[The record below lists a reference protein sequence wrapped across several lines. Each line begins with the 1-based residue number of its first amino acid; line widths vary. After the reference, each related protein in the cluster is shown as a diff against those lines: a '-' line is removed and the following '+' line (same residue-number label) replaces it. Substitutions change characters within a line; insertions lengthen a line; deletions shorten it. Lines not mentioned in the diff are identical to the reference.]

1 MAGAGFIR
9 RFTFDPGME
18 ELLAIEGVVIIDR
31 EPPAQ
36 LTGVGTGMVTLI
48 AEFED
53 GPFETPYQVA
63 SSADFLAAFGG
74 FGFVYDGTPSN
85 NPCAR
90 TRKADGAITPEYWN
104 GNGFIGLTKK
114 RFRQLNV
121 VRVDTSVGAVEF
133 RRLAW
138 LLGASDF
145 SFDLEPGQFI
155 TTDVGGGPLVAT
167 FNATAAVLTGG
178 AFVGALA
185 DGDTI
190 TIGYDAETDFTVT
203 FLATDVTITDAISR
217 INQTAGFTFASNFGG
232 AIQFTGRVRGT
243 DGEVRIVS
251 EAPAGVLAKLG
262 LSLSG
267 TKGSETSNAASFP
280 VALVPGDT
288 FIGKVDNQAIADT
301 LTIEATPASIT
312 GAAATYAAVLPGDI
326 LVVQINGIPGNQ
338 TIIFTGLEAT
348 QAAFLNTI
356 NGQLTGGAA
365 LDNGGQVEIRTDRKG
380 SSAGGAIV
388 AGTPAVLVSLGL
400 APAALVNPG
409 PNNVADVYAVTA
421 AEFAGLLTTTF
432 VNGTAGST
440 GVNLGGTRV
449 RWETNTPGPAPNGV
463 QFTGGTGV
471 AAIPGFDLL
480 VHNGTTGAPTVVNG
494 TGNVG
499 NIDAVSSA
507 EVDAVINAANPAVNV
522 TRDSATNKLL
532 MANTA
537 TPLTGTLDVT
547 ATTATALGFTAGQ
560 SADAAV
566 GVDGV
571 IPAGT
576 RVRDGVGTEWVTA
589 QTTAVTADNPGPYS
603 IKVRPATDDTL
614 TAGAGAGSVTVLPF
628 PIQTV
633 GAFAVINP
641 FALAAA
647 LTESQ
652 LDAKYMAALDTTKNL
667 SSIVRQTNIIASAR
681 QSNAIRTA
689 LRTNVIEAS
698 SEGCFGRMAVIRP
711 PLKTTRAAAKSIAA
725 QPGVGAY
732 RHSRVVY
739 CYPGAHIYVPQI
751 AAVGTAGGPG
761 FTADGQIDVGF
772 DLWVASVLSQL
783 PPEENPGQAT
793 DFMSEILSVETGNAD
808 VQNLAIG
815 DYRAFKAAG
824 IASLRMEQGVAI
836 IQSGVTSVDPLVNP
850 NLKNINRQRMAD
862 FITDTLS
869 LRLNAFS
876 KQLATRV
883 RRALIVG
890 EIDSFMSTLR
900 GDANPANQ
908 RIEGYLIDAIS
919 GNTPETL
926 AAGLFRI
933 ILRVRTLPSMDIIVL
948 DTQVGETVNISQ
960 AA

>member
-63 SSADFLAAFGG
+63 SSADFLATFGG

-90 TRKADGAITPEYWN
+90 TRKADGAIAPEYWN
-104 GNGFIGLTKK
+104 GNGFISLTKK

-167 FNATAAVLTGG
+167 FNATAAVLTGV

-203 FLATDVTITDAISR
+203 FLATDVTIADAISR

-232 AIQFTGRVRGT
+232 AIRFTGRVRGT

-262 LSLSG
+262 LSLS
-267 TKGSETSNAASFP
+267 
-280 VALVPGDT
+280 
-288 FIGKVDNQAIADT
+288 
-301 LTIEATPASIT
+301 
-312 GAAATYAAVLPGDI
+312 
-326 LVVQINGIPGNQ
+326 
-338 TIIFTGLEAT
+338 
-348 QAAFLNTI
+348 
-356 NGQLTGGAA
+356 
-365 LDNGGQVEIRTDRKG
+365 
-380 SSAGGAIV
+380 
-388 AGTPAVLVSLGL
+388 
-400 APAALVNPG
+400 
-409 PNNVADVYAVTA
+409 
-421 AEFAGLLTTTF
+421 
-432 VNGTAGST
+432 
-440 GVNLGGTRV
+440 
-449 RWETNTPGPAPNGV
+449 
-463 QFTGGTGV
+463 
-471 AAIPGFDLL
+471 
-480 VHNGTTGAPTVVNG
+480 VVNG

-537 TPLTGTLDVT
+537 TPLAGTLVVT

-576 RVRDGVGTEWVTA
+576 RVRNGVGTEWVTA

-603 IKVRPATDDTL
+603 IKVRPSIDDTL

-641 FALAAA
+641 SALAAA

-652 LDAKYMAALDTTKNL
+652 LDAKYVAALDTTKNL
-667 SSIVRQTNIIASAR
+667 SSIVRQTNVIASAR

-732 RHSRVVY
+732 RHGRVVY

-824 IASLRMEQGVAI
+824 IASLRMDQGVAI

-908 RIEGYLIDAIS
+908 RIEGYLLDAIS

-933 ILRVRTLPSMDIIVL
+933 ILRVRTLPSMDVIVL